1 MSPNPGAEN
10 MTNAEMADLRGELF
24 GVKILLISCLT
35 QVAGTAPDP
44 LAHLEAAGRAALE
57 GIMKAAP
64 SNIRPQYLRA
74 FQNAAAGIV
83 SQAIEAAKVP
93 HEPTPPRDRLQ

>member
-1 MSPNPGAEN
+1 
-10 MTNAEMADLRGELF
+10 MTNAELADLRGELF

-35 QVAGTAPDP
+35 QVAGTAPNP
-44 LAHLEAAGRAALE
+44 LAHLDAVGQEALA

-64 SNIRPQYLRA
+64 SNIRQQHLRA

-93 HEPTPPRDRLQ
+93 HEPTPRRDRLQ

>member
-1 MSPNPGAEN
+1 
-10 MTNAEMADLRGELF
+10 MTNAELADLRGALF
-24 GVKILLISCLT
+24 GVKILLVSCLT

-44 LAHLEAAGRAALE
+44 LAHLDAVGRVALKW
-57 GIMKAAP
+57 IMNAAP
-64 SNIRPQYLRA
+64 SNVRPQYLRA